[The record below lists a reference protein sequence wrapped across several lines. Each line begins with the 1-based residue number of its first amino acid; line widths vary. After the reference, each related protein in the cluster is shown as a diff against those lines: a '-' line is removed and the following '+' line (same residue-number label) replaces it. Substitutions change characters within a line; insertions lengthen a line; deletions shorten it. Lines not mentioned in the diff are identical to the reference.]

1 MTVSSLAAS
10 SPDKYCRAP
19 IENAKGLVRLL
30 CFEAGQS
37 VAPHTHPSDEFFFVV
52 EGKGRLTT
60 EVNEQDAEGVSSELL
75 LGLRID

>member
-1 MTVSSLAAS
+1 M
-10 SPDKYCRAP
+10 
-19 IENAKGLVRLL
+19 L

-37 VAPHTHPSDEFFFVV
+37 VAPHTHPKSDEFFFVV